1 MTDGDLA
8 YIQSG
13 TESYTL
19 HNGRELFSFGSGTW
33 FDGSQAVEQMESD
46 ADFLSAKLGLETLVI
61 VEKKRILSHL
71 SELPILERA
80 VPLREA
86 LSVLEDAGEVR
97 VGISHHTVD
106 LGSDQMKSDKALCFV
121 LDKKPESKDG
131 GENGEPAKKKRRKS
145 KDKKEKS
152 TPQKARHAASLQ
164 LCIALCT

>member
-33 FDGSQAVEQMESD
+33 FGGSQAVEQMESD

-86 LSVLEDAGEVR
+86 LSVLEDAGEAGCFFIKNNSTLVHGSGSSRHQPPHCGLGVR
-97 VGISHHTVD
+97 
-106 LGSDQMKSDKALCFV
+106 
-121 LDKKPESKDG
+121 P
-131 GENGEPAKKKRRKS
+131 N
-145 KDKKEKS
+145 EK
-152 TPQKARHAASLQ
+152 
-164 LCIALCT
+164 